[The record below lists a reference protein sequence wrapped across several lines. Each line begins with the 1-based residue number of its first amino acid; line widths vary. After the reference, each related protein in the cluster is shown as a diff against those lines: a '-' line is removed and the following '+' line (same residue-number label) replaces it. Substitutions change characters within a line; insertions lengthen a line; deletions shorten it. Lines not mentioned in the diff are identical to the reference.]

1 MSAHLATPFVVLS
14 LVSPPVALGQ
24 DSLTVEQCLRR
35 IQAQLAVVMAALD
48 LDSDT
53 AASTVSSRLP
63 EEFEGSEP
71 MRWTGLVMATIK

>member
-1 MSAHLATPFVVLS
+1 
-14 LVSPPVALGQ
+14 
-24 DSLTVEQCLRR
+24 
-35 IQAQLAVVMAALD
+35 MAALD

-71 MRWTGLVMATIK
+71 IRWTGLVMATIK